1 MKLFSTFLSPRFGG
15 ECHVIRY
22 LMDVKN
28 TFFYHG
34 NIFLNAFPASL
45 GIPRAEFLW
54 LPPHAWTF
62 AILNFVPLTFRQLCL
77 IAWKIFFRIRE
88 IPFPAL
94 TTDCWMLCEV
104 RGFASIYSPILK
116 FDKFIHSHFSIFALC
131 HAFMFHLSHYILQRI
146 SISQLNQFLFFL
158 LKAWARARLGIAHG

>member
-1 MKLFSTFLSPRFGG
+1 M
-15 ECHVIRY
+15 
-22 LMDVKN
+22 
-28 TFFYHG
+28 
-34 NIFLNAFPASL
+34 
-45 GIPRAEFLW
+45 
-54 LPPHAWTF
+54 
-62 AILNFVPLTFRQLCL
+62 
-77 IAWKIFFRIRE
+77 WKILSFIMEIYFLTLSCFARDSPCWIFMTSTTRLNLCDIEFRTINLSSTLPYRMENFFRIRE

-146 SISQLNQFLFFL
+146 SISQHQPISVLS
-158 LKAWARARLGIAHG
+158 AEGMSSGTARHSTRIKYRSRKV